1 MSATT
6 TTEQP
11 SAKPEMTASALF
23 RSLSLLRNLPACLL
37 NASAPATSPAHPAST
52 TSPSSPKPEKE
63 GMIHRAS
70 EKYLDGAAEEAGKQ
84 TVSGVAN
91 NVNMPQSMDDAE
103 QQMKVHS
110 FLHEKSSS
118 V

>member
-1 MSATT
+1 
-6 TTEQP
+6 
-11 SAKPEMTASALF
+11 
-23 RSLSLLRNLPACLL
+23 
-37 NASAPATSPAHPAST
+37 
-52 TSPSSPKPEKE
+52 
-63 GMIHRAS
+63 MIHRAS